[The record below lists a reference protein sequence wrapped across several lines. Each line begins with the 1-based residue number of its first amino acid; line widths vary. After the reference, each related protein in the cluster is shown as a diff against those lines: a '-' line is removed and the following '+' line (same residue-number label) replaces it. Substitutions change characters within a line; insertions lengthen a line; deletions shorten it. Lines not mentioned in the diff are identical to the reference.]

1 MESRLKKSLNAN
13 GRQDRSNGESSHQA
27 PEEKFI
33 STQERKKM
41 WSEEWTQS
49 ALPKLPEVDG
59 WHLCWLSTTNSY
71 DSIDKR
77 IRLGYVPVKSEELPG
92 DYSDYRVKSGEHVGY
107 VSCNEMLLFKIP
119 MDVFTEVMTHMHHDL
134 PREEAE
140 KVKIQMEN
148 VQGARDSNGRPLISV
163 KVREWALLNGNQ
175 TERPYFRAKFRR
187 KLCLAH

>member
-13 GRQDRSNGESSHQA
+13 GRQDRSNGEAGRIA
-27 PEEKFI
+27 PEEKFA
-33 STQERKKM
+33 STQERRKM

-49 ALPKLPEVDG
+49 ALPKLPEMDG

-92 DYSDYRVKSGEHVGY
+92 YEDYRVKSGEHVGY
-107 VSCNEMLLFKIP
+107 ISCNEMLLFKLP
-119 MDVFTEVMTHMHHDL
+119 MELFQEVMTLMHHDK

-140 KVKIQMEN
+140 KVKIQMESL
-148 VQGARDSNGRPLISV
+148 QGRDSSGRPLVQVEGEGMGSFDQQPMKTPV
-163 KVREWALLNGNQ
+163 FSG
-175 TERPYFRAKFRR
+175 
-187 KLCLAH
+187 